1 METPDVLVR
10 KEIELPKETE
20 ELIKELQTFS
30 YGSYVGIF
38 SVSTSSITFKEQNED
53 PNFEAIIVS
62 TLNKFEQLGLKNIIT
77 KQEEFVTQSGVK
89 GLKTYGS
96 GSFGEPDGDSKKAK
110 YNILSFGGKG
120 FIQQIVI
127 TWEDGDEYAEEIV
140 ERILTSLDVKTQA

>member
-1 METPDVLVR
+1 MSP
-10 KEIELPKETE
+10 
-20 ELIKELQTFS
+20 
-30 YGSYVGIF
+30 
-38 SVSTSSITFKEQNED
+38 FKEQNED